1 MAGQGADEELRSEVR
16 RLSYGLEET
25 REQLGALRIRITACS
40 ALALL
45 LASLIVPMYG
55 ETDDGETGSMDVTLA
70 GLAGRAADVGNG
82 AVQALAV
89 LVIIGLILTMVL
101 TLASIFDR
109 DRLIGWA
116 QGVVAGLLIAI
127 WVGLSVAV
135 NFSEGGG
142 IFDGELGFRL
152 TLRTALVPAG
162 AVMSLVALRV
172 ARQVREFERH
182 NAGPAERRPLLD

>member
-16 RLSYGLEET
+16 RLSYGLEEA

-45 LASLIVPMYG
+45 LASLIVPMYS
-55 ETDDGETGSMDVTLA
+55 ETDDGETGSTDVTLA
-70 GLAGRAADVGNG
+70 GLAGKAADAGNG

-89 LVIIGLILTMVL
+89 IAIIGLILTMVL
-101 TLASIFDR
+101 TLASIFDG
-109 DRLIGWA
+109 DRVIGWA
-116 QGVVAGLLIAI
+116 QGVLAGLLLAV
-127 WVGLSVAV
+127 WVVLFVAV

-142 IFDGELGFRL
+142 FFDGELGFRS

-162 AVMSLVALRV
+162 AVMSLLALRV
-172 ARQVREFERH
+172 ARQVREFEQRD
-182 NAGPAERRPLLD
+182 AGPVERRPLLG